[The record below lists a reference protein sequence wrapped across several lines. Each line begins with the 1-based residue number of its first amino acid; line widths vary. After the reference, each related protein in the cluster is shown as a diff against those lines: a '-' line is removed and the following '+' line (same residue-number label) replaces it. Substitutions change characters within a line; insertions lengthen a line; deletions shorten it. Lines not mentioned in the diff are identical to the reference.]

1 MKTSIIIA
9 KNNNATPDMGHNKL
23 SFMYKKY
30 KSFSIL
36 IGLVIVLSSCS
47 KEDEFKIIA
56 PSSIAFVHEDGSA
69 LSEGECINP
78 NTNYA
83 VLVKTSSEGSGIF
96 EATTIEYTLNGVP
109 FIMSFMSD
117 GEQLNPIKLID
128 GQNKAQIVGT
138 PYKAYLSFNTHD
150 NFELVE

>member
-1 MKTSIIIA
+1 MK
-9 KNNNATPDMGHNKL
+9 
-23 SFMYKKY
+23 F
-30 KSFSIL
+30 KSFGIL
-36 IGLVIVLSSCS
+36 IAFIIVLTSCS
-47 KEDEFKIIA
+47 QDQEFKTIA
-56 PSSIAFVHEDGSA
+56 ATSIAFVHKDGSP
-69 LSEGECINP
+69 LVQGECINP

-117 GEQLNPIKLID
+117 GEQLNPIQLID

-138 PYKAYLSFNTHD
+138 PYKRTFFLILIRILS
-150 NFELVE
+150 